1 MAADALYVINH
12 YSRITRVNP
21 WVYSIAF
28 GDERAKKGRRAG
40 KQDGRRARFF
50 WLFVITCTCSG
61 SCNTQESKIIASTGD
76 IDVYTYANTTVF
88 PGLLVGVEIGRCR
101 SFHIFGCRQSWCQI
115 MEYVC
120 ERETKTG

>member
-40 KQDGRRARFF
+40 KQDGRRPARFF
-50 WLFVITCTCSG
+50 SLFVIKCACSG
-61 SCNTQESKIIASTGD
+61 SCNTQESTIIASTGD
-76 IDVYTYANTTVF
+76 IDVYTYTNTTVS
-88 PGLLVGVEIGRCR
+88 PGLLVGVEIGR
-101 SFHIFGCRQSWCQI
+101 
-115 MEYVC
+115 
-120 ERETKTG
+120 